1 MLKRRE
7 EGKREA
13 TETRQRPQV
22 LNSRVWPPLVTG
34 PGRVWPPLVTGPG
47 RVWPPLVMV
56 ELRLPLK
63 MRCQRRKER
72 GHPRLETHN
81 HEEGGRQE
89 LGQRRWCLKRTVLLA
104 SHQ

>member
-1 MLKRRE
+1 
-7 EGKREA
+7 
-13 TETRQRPQV
+13 
-22 LNSRVWPPLVTG
+22 
-34 PGRVWPPLVTGPG
+34 
-47 RVWPPLVMV
+47 MV